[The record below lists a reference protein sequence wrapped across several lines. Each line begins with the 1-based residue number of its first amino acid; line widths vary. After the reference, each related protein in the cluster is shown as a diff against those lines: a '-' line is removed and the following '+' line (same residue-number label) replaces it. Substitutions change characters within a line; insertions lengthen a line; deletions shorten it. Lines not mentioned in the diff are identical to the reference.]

1 MKFRLVF
8 LIAFCF
14 SLLAEAQV
22 AMTDEQVL
30 RYVVEETQKG
40 TSQQQMASELI
51 KKGVTAAQLQRVR
64 KKAEELK
71 KQEGAKSVDAAQLR
85 AKEVGAVDDE
95 NEEGPEFFEL
105 TEDEQQQ
112 VFGRNIFRSKKL
124 TFEASAN
131 LTTPANYVLG
141 IGDKLLINIWGATQN
156 SFETVITADGYVVIA
171 SVGPIKLAGLTVERA
186 KAVLKSKLGAHY
198 GGTNIDF
205 SLVDVR
211 SVQVQVMG
219 EVVMPGTYT
228 LSGLSSAFNALY
240 KAGGISEIGSLRD
253 IKVYRNG
260 KVVSTIDV
268 YDFILHGNSA
278 ENVRLEDNDV
288 IIVGAYNN
296 LVQVEGSVK
305 RPMWYELKNGETVA
319 DLIAF
324 AGNFT
329 GNAYKK
335 KLRVSRKSGAEYSV
349 HTVNE
354 ERMSSFQL
362 SDGDQV
368 YVDSIRARYMNR
380 VEVKGAVKYPGVFEL
395 GDDIKTVRQLL
406 MGAEGLSENAY
417 EGLAIMH
424 RENEDLTI
432 RMMNVDVHGIL
443 NGTSPDVPLKN
454 NDVLFIPSKTDM
466 LGERVVE
473 VMGEVV
479 TPGSY
484 PYADNS
490 TLQDI
495 ILQSGGLTEAGSLA
509 KVDVYRRV
517 KDATAVA
524 DGVIRSEVFSF
535 SLDERYAV
543 QQDTTFYLKPYD
555 IVIVRKSPIYEVQ
568 RSVVV
573 TGEVNFEGS
582 YIIANENYRLSD
594 LIKACGGMT
603 NMAYVKGA
611 RLTRRMNANE
621 LEQREYADL
630 IAQIQLYE
638 NGLTEGKNLDM
649 QIAEELYK
657 LKKNKSDKYVVAMD
671 LQRAIDEP
679 GSSYDLLLRE
689 GDVIEIPKQM
699 TTIKVS
705 GEVMGEISMPYEEG
719 KSVKYYIKHAGGYTE
734 GAATSRIYGI
744 NANGGVVKLKKSS
757 KKAIQPGME
766 IVVPKKNVRRKLT
779 TGEII
784 GIGSAVAS
792 LASVVIALINTTSK

>member
-85 AKEVGAVDDE
+85 AEEVGAVDDE

-141 IGDKLLINIWGATQN
+141 VGDKLLINIWGATQN

-219 EVVMPGTYT
+219 EVITPGTYT

-335 KLRVSRKSGAEYSV
+335 KMRVSRKSGAEYSV

-524 DGVIRSEVFSF
+524 DGVIRSEVFNF

-638 NGLTEGKNLDM
+638 NGLTEGKNMDM

>member
-85 AKEVGAVDDE
+85 AEEVGAVDDE

-141 IGDKLLINIWGATQN
+141 VGDKLLINIWGATQN

-219 EVVMPGTYT
+219 EVITPGTYT

-335 KLRVSRKSGAEYSV
+335 KMRVSRKSGAEYSV

-524 DGVIRSEVFSF
+524 DGVIRSEVFNF

>member
-1 MKFRLVF
+1 
-8 LIAFCF
+8 
-14 SLLAEAQV
+14 
-22 AMTDEQVL
+22 
-30 RYVVEETQKG
+30 
-40 TSQQQMASELI
+40 
-51 KKGVTAAQLQRVR
+51 
-64 KKAEELK
+64 
-71 KQEGAKSVDAAQLR
+71 
-85 AKEVGAVDDE
+85 
-95 NEEGPEFFEL
+95 
-105 TEDEQQQ
+105 
-112 VFGRNIFRSKKL
+112 
-124 TFEASAN
+124 
-131 LTTPANYVLG
+131 
-141 IGDKLLINIWGATQN
+141 
-156 SFETVITADGYVVIA
+156 
-171 SVGPIKLAGLTVERA
+171 
-186 KAVLKSKLGAHY
+186 
-198 GGTNIDF
+198 
-205 SLVDVR
+205 
-211 SVQVQVMG
+211 
-219 EVVMPGTYT
+219 
-228 LSGLSSAFNALY
+228 
-240 KAGGISEIGSLRD
+240 
-253 IKVYRNG
+253 
-260 KVVSTIDV
+260 
-268 YDFILHGNSA
+268 
-278 ENVRLEDNDV
+278 
-288 IIVGAYNN
+288 
-296 LVQVEGSVK
+296 
-305 RPMWYELKNGETVA
+305 
-319 DLIAF
+319 
-324 AGNFT
+324 
-329 GNAYKK
+329 
-335 KLRVSRKSGAEYSV
+335 
-349 HTVNE
+349 
-354 ERMSSFQL
+354 
-362 SDGDQV
+362 
-368 YVDSIRARYMNR
+368 
-380 VEVKGAVKYPGVFEL
+380 
-395 GDDIKTVRQLL
+395 
-406 MGAEGLSENAY
+406 
-417 EGLAIMH
+417 
-424 RENEDLTI
+424 
-432 RMMNVDVHGIL
+432 
-443 NGTSPDVPLKN
+443 
-454 NDVLFIPSKTDM
+454 
-466 LGERVVE
+466 
-473 VMGEVV
+473 MGEVV

-543 QQDTTFYLKPYD
+543 QQDTTFYLQPYD

-568 RSVVV
+568 RSVVI
-573 TGEVNFEGS
+573 TGEVNFDGS

-766 IVVPKKNVRRKLT
+766 IVVPKKNMRRKLT

>member
-1 MKFRLVF
+1 MKFRLAF

-71 KQEGAKSVDAAQLR
+71 KQEGTKSVDAAQLR
-85 AKEVGAVDDE
+85 AEEVGAVDDE
-95 NEEGPEFFEL
+95 NEAGPDFVEL

-141 IGDKLLINIWGATQN
+141 VGDKLLINIWGATQN

-219 EVVMPGTYT
+219 EVATPGTYT

-319 DLIAF
+319 DLITF

-335 KLRVSRKSGAEYSV
+335 NLRVSRKSGAEYSV

-466 LGERVVE
+466 LGERMVE

-524 DGVIRSEVFSF
+524 DGVIRSEVFNF

-543 QQDTTFYLKPYD
+543 QQDTTFYLQPYD

-568 RSVVV
+568 RSVVI
-573 TGEVNFEGS
+573 TGEVNFDGS

-766 IVVPKKNVRRKLT
+766 IVVPKKNMRRKLT

>member
-1 MKFRLVF
+1 MKFRLAF

-71 KQEGAKSVDAAQLR
+71 KQEGAKSVDVAQLR
-85 AKEVGAVDDE
+85 AEEVGAVDDE

-141 IGDKLLINIWGATQN
+141 VGDKLLINIWGATQN

-219 EVVMPGTYT
+219 EVVTPGTYT

-319 DLIAF
+319 DLITF

-517 KDATAVA
+517 KDAAAVA
-524 DGVIRSEVFSF
+524 DDVIRSEVFSF

-543 QQDTTFYLKPYD
+543 QQDTTFYLQPYD

-568 RSVVV
+568 RSVVI
-573 TGEVNFEGS
+573 TGEVNFDGS

-719 KSVKYYIKHAGGYTE
+719 KSVKYYIKHAGGYAE

-766 IVVPKKNVRRKLT
+766 IVVPKKNMRRKLT

>member
-85 AKEVGAVDDE
+85 AEEVGAVDDE

-141 IGDKLLINIWGATQN
+141 VGDKLLINIWGATQN

-219 EVVMPGTYT
+219 EVITPGTYT

-335 KLRVSRKSGAEYSV
+335 KMRVSRKSGAEYSV

>member
-71 KQEGAKSVDAAQLR
+71 KQESAKSVDVAQLR
-85 AKEVGAVDDE
+85 AEEVGAVDDE

-141 IGDKLLINIWGATQN
+141 VGDKLLINIWGATQN

-219 EVVMPGTYT
+219 EVITPGTYT

-335 KLRVSRKSGAEYSV
+335 KMRVSRKSGAEYSV

>member
-71 KQEGAKSVDAAQLR
+71 KQESAKSVDVAQLR
-85 AKEVGAVDDE
+85 AEEVGAVDDE

-141 IGDKLLINIWGATQN
+141 VGDKLLINIWGATQN

-219 EVVMPGTYT
+219 EVITPGTYT

-335 KLRVSRKSGAEYSV
+335 KMRVSRKSGAEYSV

-779 TGEII
+779 TSEII

>member
-1 MKFRLVF
+1 MKFRLAF

-85 AKEVGAVDDE
+85 AEEVGAVDDE

-186 KAVLKSKLGAHY
+186 KAVLKSKLGAYY

-219 EVVMPGTYT
+219 EVVTPGTYT

-319 DLIAF
+319 DLITF

-406 MGAEGLSENAY
+406 MGAEGFSENAY

-454 NDVLFIPSKTDM
+454 NDVLFIPNKTDM

-517 KDATAVA
+517 KDAIAVA

-543 QQDTTFYLKPYD
+543 QQDTTFYLQPYD

-568 RSVVV
+568 RSVVI
-573 TGEVNFEGS
+573 TGEVNFDGS

-766 IVVPKKNVRRKLT
+766 IVVPKKNMRRKLT

>member
-71 KQEGAKSVDAAQLR
+71 KQEGTKSVDAAQLR
-85 AKEVGAVDDE
+85 AEEVGAVDDE
-95 NEEGPEFFEL
+95 NEAGPDFVEL

-141 IGDKLLINIWGATQN
+141 VGDKLLINIWGATQN

-219 EVVMPGTYT
+219 EVVTPGTYT

-319 DLIAF
+319 DLITF

-368 YVDSIRARYMNR
+368 HVDSIRARYMNR

-406 MGAEGLSENAY
+406 MGAEGFSENAY

-517 KDATAVA
+517 KDAAAVA
-524 DGVIRSEVFSF
+524 DGVIRSEVFNF

-543 QQDTTFYLKPYD
+543 QQDTTFYLHPYD

-568 RSVVV
+568 RSVVI
-573 TGEVNFEGS
+573 TGEVNFDGS

-766 IVVPKKNVRRKLT
+766 IVVPKKNMRRKLT

-784 GIGSAVAS
+784 GIGSGVAS

>member
-8 LIAFCF
+8 LFAFCF

-85 AKEVGAVDDE
+85 AKEVGAVDEE

-219 EVVMPGTYT
+219 EVVTPGTYT

-319 DLIAF
+319 DLITF

-335 KLRVSRKSGAEYSV
+335 KLRVSRKSGTEYSV

-380 VEVKGAVKYPGVFEL
+380 VEVKGAVKYPGAFEL

-466 LGERVVE
+466 LGERLVE

-517 KDATAVA
+517 KDAAAVA

-543 QQDTTFYLKPYD
+543 QQDTTFYLQPYD

-568 RSVVV
+568 RSVVI

-766 IVVPKKNVRRKLT
+766 IVVPKKNVRRRLT

>member
-1 MKFRLVF
+1 MKFRLAF

-64 KKAEELK
+64 KKAEKLK
-71 KQEGAKSVDAAQLR
+71 KQEGAKSVDAARLR
-85 AKEVGAVDDE
+85 AEEVGAVVDE

-186 KAVLKSKLGAHY
+186 KAVLKSKLGAYY

-219 EVVMPGTYT
+219 EVVTPGTYT

-319 DLIAF
+319 DLITF

-335 KLRVSRKSGAEYSV
+335 KMRVSRKSGAEYSV

-543 QQDTTFYLKPYD
+543 QQDTTFYLQPYD

-568 RSVVV
+568 RSVVI
-573 TGEVNFEGS
+573 TGEVNFDGS

-611 RLTRRMNANE
+611 RLTRRMNAKE

-766 IVVPKKNVRRKLT
+766 IVVPKKNMRRKLT